1 MTIESGSNTALHGLD
16 KQYHLQTYNR
26 IPVAFSHGK
35 GARVWDVEGREYIDA
50 LAGIAVNCLGHCHPA
65 VVDAVREQAGRLIH
79 ISNYFVSEPQ
89 VRLAQLLVDVSGME
103 RVFFANSGTES
114 IEGAFKFARKSAH
127 ARGRGGGIIAMEQ
140 SFHGRTLAAIATGG
154 ERMQRGFGPIPPGFS
169 RVPFNDLAA
178 VEAAITDDTAAVVV
192 EPVQGEGGI
201 HVANADF
208 LSGLRALCDR
218 TGALLIFDE
227 IQCGIARTGK
237 MFAKDVFGVQPDIMT
252 LAKGL
257 GGGIPIGAI
266 LCRERVAEAMEFGDH
281 GTTFG
286 GNPLATAA
294 ALATMRTLIAENFA
308 EEAQRKGAWLRAELE
323 KLKETHDSVREVRGL
338 GLMLGVEFS
347 FPTKPLMLAM
357 LERGVLANATADNVL
372 RLVPPLVITE
382 EEMRV
387 VVEVIS
393 AAITDVG
400 EKA

>member
-1 MTIESGSNTALHGLD
+1 MTIENGSNETLYQLD
-16 KQYHLQTYNR
+16 RQYHLQTYNR
-26 IPVAFSHGK
+26 LPVAFSHGK
-35 GARVWDVEGREYIDA
+35 GARVWDVEGKEYIDA

-65 VVDAVREQAGRLIH
+65 VVDALREQAGRLMH

-89 VRLAQLLVDVSGME
+89 VRLAQLLVEVSGME
-103 RVFFANSGTES
+103 RVFFTNSGTES
-114 IEGAFKFARKSAH
+114 IEGAFKIARKSAH
-127 ARGRGGGIIAMEQ
+127 ARGRGGDIIAMER
-140 SFHGRTLAAIATGG
+140 SFHGRSLAAIASGG
-154 ERMQRGFGPIPPGFS
+154 ERMQRGFGPMPPGFS
-169 RVPFNDLAA
+169 RVPFNNVQA

-201 HVANADF
+201 HVADADF

-218 TGALLIFDE
+218 KGVLLIFDE
-227 IQCGIARTGK
+227 IQCGIARSGK

-266 LCRERVAEAMEFGDH
+266 LSREHVAETMEYGDH

-286 GNPLATAA
+286 GNPLATAT
-294 ALATMRTLIAENFA
+294 ALATMRTLITENIA
-308 EEAQRKGAWLRAELE
+308 DEVQRKGAWLRAELE
-323 KLKETHDSVREVRGL
+323 KLKEAHDSIREVRGL

-357 LERGVLANATADNVL
+357 LKRGVLANATAENVL

-382 EEMRV
+382 EEMRI
-387 VVEVIS
+387 VVETIS
-393 AAITDVG
+393 ASITDA
-400 EKA
+400 EKNA